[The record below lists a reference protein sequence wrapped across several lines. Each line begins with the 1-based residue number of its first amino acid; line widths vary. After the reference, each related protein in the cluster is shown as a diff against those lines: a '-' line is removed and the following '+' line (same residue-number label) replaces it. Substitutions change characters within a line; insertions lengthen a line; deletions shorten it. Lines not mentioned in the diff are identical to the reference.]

1 MALSNNFA
9 PGVRVEEAAPVAAPI
24 NTGRTLTAMM
34 GSALRGPVN
43 DVRLITSW
51 SQFVSTYGGFSTNVD
66 LATHIWQF
74 FANGGAAVRVLRVA
88 PSDAVGADSSSDVV
102 SNTGNAIFTVYA
114 ANPGEWGN
122 DLALNLVLKSIES
135 TAGQQLVDGDG
146 NDLPKTAANAESLD
160 VARIPVSNITKLAPG
175 DRVDIFDTAGLPYAD
190 SVLVLAVDSTTNS
203 VIIEKPSSDVDG
215 SGYFLK
221 TNSQHRAKTFAVE
234 DLADEATSI
243 LLDSTE
249 GVNKGSLL
257 SLYLYSHCETN
268 SARSLAVK
276 SHVVVERVSG
286 NRVYFTA
293 PAVNVG
299 NNTLPAQTK
308 AALKYTSA
316 ATAAVTFEAKDAG
329 PTGNRVTIV
338 ITTAATGNSV
348 SVSGK
353 TITINSDP
361 AADYTAAT
369 LKTAIEANAAADAL
383 VSVSYP
389 GGDAAKNI
397 DSTLPATRL
406 TGGAKLLVT
415 SQEFGAI
422 VSLGESEVARHDFLS
437 LISTNKDFVQYRLG
451 GDPATFAPV
460 SGSESSLIIIDG
472 ANVLVGTAEVEYDR
486 LPRCLAGVGLS
497 GGDDGSELTDA
508 DYIGESTPA
517 TGSYLLASYSDI
529 KLACAPGV
537 TSPDA
542 QIAFV
547 ERAKEEGSFVWV
559 LDPPSDVQGATDV
572 LNHLTNDLALNT
584 SFAMLSN
591 SWLYVADFRPGSLPR
606 SEIFTPSSPV
616 VCGLIAT
623 GQKVVGDHGSCGNQ
637 VPVGVIRLAY
647 NPSKTDRAQLNEA
660 GVSCFAIIDGTIRLY
675 GDRTLLST
683 NDIRRFGSVRR
694 WLNAFIQKAEA
705 GLSNVVFAPNNENLF
720 PRVEQ
725 IIENILAEEFQK
737 GALYPDNDRK
747 RAYYVRCNSETTT
760 AEMVAQG
767 VVGLEVAVSPATQ
780 AEQIVMQ
787 LSVSA
792 GGLTVANNI

>member
-1 MALSNNFA
+1 
-9 PGVRVEEAAPVAAPI
+9 
-24 NTGRTLTAMM
+24 
-34 GSALRGPVN
+34 
-43 DVRLITSW
+43 
-51 SQFVSTYGGFSTNVD
+51 
-66 LATHIWQF
+66 
-74 FANGGAAVRVLRVA
+74 
-88 PSDAVGADSSSDVV
+88 
-102 SNTGNAIFTVYA
+102 
-114 ANPGEWGN
+114 
-122 DLALNLVLKSIES
+122 
-135 TAGQQLVDGDG
+135 
-146 NDLPKTAANAESLD
+146 
-160 VARIPVSNITKLAPG
+160 
-175 DRVDIFDTAGLPYAD
+175 
-190 SVLVLAVDSTTNS
+190 
-203 VIIEKPSSDVDG
+203 
-215 SGYFLK
+215 
-221 TNSQHRAKTFAVE
+221 
-234 DLADEATSI
+234 
-243 LLDSTE
+243 
-249 GVNKGSLL
+249 
-257 SLYLYSHCETN
+257 
-268 SARSLAVK
+268 
-276 SHVVVERVSG
+276 
-286 NRVYFTA
+286 
-293 PAVNVG
+293 
-299 NNTLPAQTK
+299 
-308 AALKYTSA
+308 
-316 ATAAVTFEAKDAG
+316 
-329 PTGNRVTIV
+329 
-338 ITTAATGNSV
+338 
-348 SVSGK
+348 
-353 TITINSDP
+353 
-361 AADYTAAT
+361 
-369 LKTAIEANAAADAL
+369 
-383 VSVSYP
+383 
-389 GGDAAKNI
+389 
-397 DSTLPATRL
+397 
-406 TGGAKLLVT
+406 LVT

-437 LISTNKDFVQYRLG
+437 LISTNKDFVEYRLG

-472 ANVLVGTAEVEYDR
+472 ANVVVGTAEEEYDR

-683 NDIRRFGSVRR
+683 SDIRRFGSVRR

>member
-1 MALSNNFA
+1 
-9 PGVRVEEAAPVAAPI
+9 
-24 NTGRTLTAMM
+24 
-34 GSALRGPVN
+34 LRGPVN

-102 SNTGNAIFTVYA
+102 SNINSPIFTVYA

-135 TAGQQLVDGDG
+135 TAGQQVIDVDG
-146 NDLPKTAANAESLD
+146 NDLPNTAANVKSLD

-175 DRVDIFDTAGLPYAD
+175 DRVDIFDTAGQPYAD

-221 TNSQHRAKTFAVE
+221 TNSQHRAKTFAAE
-234 DLADEATSI
+234 DLADDATSI

-257 SLYLYSHCETN
+257 SLYLYSHCETD
-268 SARSLAVK
+268 STRGLAAK

-293 PAVNVG
+293 PAVNAG
-299 NNTLPAQTK
+299 DYTLPAQTK
-308 AALKYTSA
+308 AALKYTSDDG
-316 ATAAVTFEAKDAG
+316 AVVSFEAKDAG

-338 ITTAATGNSV
+338 ITTSAAANSV

-353 TITINSDP
+353 TITINSNT
-361 AADYTAAT
+361 AGYYTAAT

-383 VSVSYP
+383 VAVTVNA
-389 GGDAAKNI
+389 GGDI
-397 DSTLPATRL
+397 DSSLVATRL

-472 ANVLVGTAEVEYDR
+472 ANVVVGTAEEEYDR

-683 NDIRRFGSVRR
+683 NDVRRFGSVRR

>member
-1 MALSNNFA
+1 MALSSNFA

-66 LATHIWQF
+66 LATHVWQF

-88 PSDAVGADSSSDVV
+88 PSDAVGADSSSDIL
-102 SNTGNAIFTVYA
+102 SNDGAAIFTAYA

-122 DLALNLVLKSIES
+122 DLSLGFALKSIES
-135 TAGQQLVDGDG
+135 TAAQSLVDGDG
-146 NDLPKTAANAESLD
+146 AELPNSGDNADSLD
-160 VARIPVSNITKLAPG
+160 TARIPVSNITKLAPG
-175 DRVDIFDTAGLPYAD
+175 DRVDIFDLTGGIHAD
-190 SVLVLAVDSTTNS
+190 SVLVLAIDSSTNS
-203 VIIEKPSSDVDG
+203 IIIEKPSSDIDG
-215 SGYFLK
+215 AGYTLK
-221 TNSQHRAKTFAVE
+221 TNSQHRAKTFAAE

-257 SLYLYSHCETN
+257 SLYIYSHCETDETRGF
-268 SARSLAVK
+268 AAK

-293 PAVNVG
+293 PAVNDG
-299 NNTLPAQTK
+299 DITLPAQTK
-308 AALKYTSA
+308 AALKYVSA

-338 ITTAATGNSV
+338 VTTAATGNSV

-361 AADYTAAT
+361 AGDYTAAT
-369 LKTAIEANAAADAL
+369 LKTAIEANSAANAL

-397 DSTLPATRL
+397 DSALAATRL
-406 TGGAKLLVT
+406 TGGAKLLVA
-415 SQEFGAI
+415 SQEFGTI

-437 LISTNKDFVQYRLG
+437 LISTNKDFVEYRLG
-451 GDPATFAPV
+451 GDPLTFAPV
-460 SGSESSLIIIDG
+460 SGSESTLLIIDG
-472 ANVLVGTAEVEYDR
+472 ANTVVGTAEEEYLR
-486 LPRCLAGVGLS
+486 LPRCLAAVGLS

-517 TGSYLLASYSDI
+517 SGSYLLASFSDI

-559 LDPPSDVQGATDV
+559 LDAPSDIQGATDI

-584 SFAMLSN
+584 SFAMLS
-591 SWLYVADFRPGSLPR
+591 STWLYVADFRPGSLPR

-623 GQKVVGDHGSCGNQ
+623 GQKIVGDHGSCGNQ

-683 NDIRRFGSVRR
+683 NDIRRFGTVRR

-737 GALYPDNDRK
+737 GALYPDNDRS

-760 AEMVAQG
+760 AEMIAQG

>member
-102 SNTGNAIFTVYA
+102 SNINSPIFTVYA

-135 TAGQQLVDGDG
+135 TAGQQVIDVDG
-146 NDLPKTAANAESLD
+146 NDLPNTAANVKSLD

-175 DRVDIFDTAGLPYAD
+175 DRVDIFDTAGQPYAD

-221 TNSQHRAKTFAVE
+221 TNSQHRAKTFAAE
-234 DLADEATSI
+234 DLADDATSI

-257 SLYLYSHCETN
+257 SLYLYSHCETD
-268 SARSLAVK
+268 STRGLAAK

-293 PAVNVG
+293 PAVNAG
-299 NNTLPAQTK
+299 DYTLPAQTK
-308 AALKYTSA
+308 AALKYTSDDG
-316 ATAAVTFEAKDAG
+316 AVVSFEAKDAG

-338 ITTAATGNSV
+338 ITTSAAANSV

-353 TITINSDP
+353 TITINSNT
-361 AADYTAAT
+361 AGYYTAAT

-383 VSVSYP
+383 VAVTVNA
-389 GGDAAKNI
+389 GGDI
-397 DSTLPATRL
+397 DSSLVATRL

-472 ANVLVGTAEVEYDR
+472 ANVVVGTAEEEYDR

-683 NDIRRFGSVRR
+683 NDVRRFGSVRR

>member
-1 MALSNNFA
+1 MALSSNFA

-51 SQFVSTYGGFSTNVD
+51 SQFVATYGGFSTNVD
-66 LATHIWQF
+66 LATHVWQF

-88 PSDAVGADSSSDVV
+88 PSDAVGADSGSDIL
-102 SNTGNAIFTVYA
+102 SNDGLNTIFVAYA

-122 DLALNLVLKSIES
+122 DLSVGLVLKSIES
-135 TAGQQLVDGDG
+135 TAGQSLNDDAG
-146 NDLPKTAANAESLD
+146 NALPNTAANAASLD
-160 VARIPVSNITKLAPG
+160 TARVPVSNITKLAPG
-175 DRVDIFDTAGLPYAD
+175 DRVDIFNSAGQIHAD
-190 SVLVLAVDSTTNS
+190 SVLVLAVDSSTNS
-203 VIIEKPSSDVDG
+203 VIIEKPSADIDG
-215 SGYFLK
+215 AGYTLK
-221 TNSQHRAKTFAVE
+221 TNSQHRAKTHAVE

-257 SLYLYSHCETN
+257 SLYLYSHCETIASRGI
-268 SARSLAVK
+268 SAK
-276 SHVVVERVSG
+276 SHVIVERVSG

-293 PAVNVG
+293 PVENDGDNDLA
-299 NNTLPAQTK
+299 AQTK
-308 AALKYTSA
+308 AALKYESA
-316 ATAAVTFEAKDAG
+316 DGTQLQFEAKDAG
-329 PTGNRVTIV
+329 PTGNRVTV
-338 ITTAATGNSV
+338 AITYTAAANSV

-353 TITINSDP
+353 TITINSSTGG
-361 AADYTAAT
+361 AYTGNT

-383 VSVSYP
+383 VSVTVLAS
-389 GGDAAKNI
+389 GANDV
-397 DSTLPATRL
+397 DSALAPTRL

-415 SQEFGAI
+415 SQEFGAVI
-422 VSLGESEVARHDFLS
+422 SLGESEVARHDFLS
-437 LISTNKDFVQYRLG
+437 LISTNKDFVEYRLG
-451 GDPATFAPV
+451 GDPAAFAPV
-460 SGSESSLIIIDG
+460 SGSESSLLIIDG
-472 ANVLVGTAEVEYDR
+472 ADPVVGTAAEEYAR
-486 LPRCLAGVGLS
+486 LPRSLAAVGLS

-517 TGSYLLASYSDI
+517 TGSYLLASFSDI

-559 LDPPSDVQGATDV
+559 LDPPSDIQGASDI
-572 LNHLTNDLALNT
+572 LSHLTNDLALNT
-584 SFAMLSN
+584 SFAMIGN
-591 SWLYVADFRPGSLPR
+591 TWLYVSDFRPGSLPR

-616 VCGLIAT
+616 ICGLIAS
-623 GQKVVGDHGSCGNQ
+623 GQKTVGDHGSCGNQ

-675 GDRTLLST
+675 GDRTLLTT

-725 IIENILAEEFQK
+725 IIQNILSEEFQK
-737 GALYPDNDRK
+737 GALYPQNDRS

-760 AEMVAQG
+760 AEMISQG